1 MAAEN
6 DSEQDK
12 YLTPDELENITVC
25 ASDLLVQNFRRMRA
39 LSSITLS
46 TLVSKCG
53 QSVKRKLAPFI
64 SNGIYGRLFDNKED
78 AIGVLDKPVAVYNL
92 SGVKDNHN
100 LARLVHREIFFVS
113 FVC

>member
-1 MAAEN
+1 M
-6 DSEQDK
+6 
-12 YLTPDELENITVC
+12 
-25 ASDLLVQNFRRMRA
+25 
-39 LSSITLS
+39 S

-100 LARLVHREIFFVS
+100 LARLVHREIFFRVVRLFES
-113 FVC
+113 PEYRTIPKFLK